1 MQDALR
7 AYVELALGV
16 TEASRKKAEQVVK
29 KLVGQGE
36 AKVAQFQGAV
46 EELLATS
53 RANREA
59 IVRLVRYEVERA
71 VSAVG
76 LATADDVAEL
86 RDRVREL
93 ERQLREASARAA
105 AAEATAVDAA
115 AAADTGTGKTPVKK
129 TARKQVVKKA
139 VRPVKKTPQT
149 KPEES

>member
-71 VSAVG
+71 MTAVG
-76 LATADDVAEL
+76 LATADEVPTYATGCGISSVAAGL
-86 RDRVREL
+86 
-93 ERQLREASARAA
+93 AGA
-105 AAEATAVDAA
+105 AAEAMAVDASRRLGPPRRGIGGGA
-115 AAADTGTGKTPVKK
+115 A
-129 TARKQVVKKA
+129 RW
-139 VRPVKKTPQT
+139 R
-149 KPEES
+149 